1 MKNIPNVLALPLLNL
16 DLVSVIVT
24 LHRHDSML
32 DTNKMIMIAMMRG
45 SKTNRTSR
53 SANQHTII
61 VKTNKAEPR
70 HYYDAMP
77 TEGNTR
83 EVCESATDE

>member
-32 DTNKMIMIAMMRG
+32 DTNKMIMIARFEDEQ
-45 SKTNRTSR
+45 N
-53 SANQHTII
+53 
-61 VKTNKAEPR
+61 EPFSQST
-70 HYYDAMP
+70 YDY
-77 TEGNTR
+77 
-83 EVCESATDE
+83 CEDEQG